1 MMRRNLPG
9 LWKTMRPHQWP
20 KNVIVYAALVFDG
33 KFFDATLFW
42 QTTVVFI
49 CFCLASS
56 SVYILNDLV
65 DVEKDRL
72 HPKKRLRPLPNGLLN
87 PTFALVAAA
96 VLAGISLLITTWLDV
111 WVGLVTLAYLLQNVA
126 YSFYLKNIV
135 IVDVMVLA
143 LGFLLRVV
151 AGAMI
156 AHVANFSP
164 WLYVCVTLVSL
175 FLGFGKRRQE
185 ISLLE
190 GDAANHRASLQE
202 YNVPL
207 LDQIIGIVTTSTFL
221 TYTLYGIEAQT
232 ALAAD
237 GRMLLTTPFVFYFIA
252 RYLYLIHVKKLGGA
266 PDELLFRDRALL
278 LNSGLWAL
286 SVFILIYWW

>member
-1 MMRRNLPG
+1 M
-9 LWKTMRPHQWP
+9 
-20 KNVIVYAALVFDG
+20 
-33 KFFDATLFW
+33 
-42 QTTVVFI
+42 
-49 CFCLASS
+49 
-56 SVYILNDLV
+56 
-65 DVEKDRL
+65 
-72 HPKKRLRPLPNGLLN
+72 
-87 PTFALVAAA
+87 
-96 VLAGISLLITTWLDV
+96 
-111 WVGLVTLAYLLQNVA
+111 A

-151 AGAMI
+151 AGAII
-156 AHVANFSP
+156 AQVANFSP

-185 ISLLE
+185 MSLLE

-202 YNVPL
+202 YNLPL

-278 LNSGLWAL
+278 LNSALWAL
-286 SVFILIYWW
+286 SVFVLIYLW